1 MELKMENLTVVIDS
15 REQNPWTFDDMKT
28 ELGTLSV
35 GDYAVKGLESVIAI
49 ERKSLSDF
57 VSCCGSERTRF
68 QRELDR
74 LRGWPVS
81 AVVIE
86 ASWADLQ
93 LGGWRSRL
101 LPKQVQ
107 ASFCS
112 WVAQGHRMILGKSH
126 GEAAKISSAIM
137 FYAARH
143 RLREVKPL
151 LDSLVK
157 P

>member
-1 MELKMENLTVVIDS
+1 MELRMQDLTVVIDS
-15 REQNPWTFDDMKT
+15 REQNPWTFEEMKT
-28 ELGTLSV
+28 ELGTLAV
-35 GDYAVKGLESVIAI
+35 ADYSLRGMEQVIAI

-57 VSCCGSERTRF
+57 VSCCGGERDRF

-81 AVVIE
+81 AVVLE
-86 ASWADLQ
+86 CSWADLQ

-101 LPKQVQ
+101 SPKQVQ

-126 GEAAKISSAIM
+126 SEAARIASAIM
-137 FYAARH
+137 FYGARH